1 MAIPDFQTLM
11 LPVLKSVGDKQEHLF
26 RDIVELLAKQYKL
39 TDEER
44 KQLLPSGRYPTFDNR
59 VGWAKTYLKKA
70 GLIEQPRRSY
80 LKITERGIE
89 VLKKAPSSMNMKSL
103 EQFPEYIAFRD
114 NQEQGEPAQQAIS
127 VPPIQNE
134 TPEELIEGG
143 ARTIRKDLAEEILL
157 RIKGCS
163 PAFFERLVVELLVK
177 MGYGGTRQ
185 DAGRAIGRS
194 GDEGIDGVIH
204 EDRLGLDVIYLQAK
218 RWEGAVGR
226 PEIQKFVGALQ
237 GQRAKKGVF
246 ITTSDFTKEAVEYVR
261 NIDNK
266 VVLINGSLLAN
277 LMIDHNVGVSLAATY
292 EIKKIDSDYFL
303 EE

>member
-11 LPVLKSVGDKQEHLF
+11 LPLLKVIADGREYRLRDVL
-26 RDIVELLAKQYKL
+26 ELLAEEFQV

-44 KQLLPSGRYPTFDNR
+44 QHLLPSGRYPTFDNR
-59 VGWAKTYLKKA
+59 IAWAKTYLKKA
-70 GLIEQPRRSY
+70 GLIDQPRRAY
-80 LKITERGIE
+80 FQITERGRE
-89 VLKKAPSSMNMKSL
+89 VIKSAPGFINMKFL
-103 EQFPEYIAFRD
+103 ERFPEYVAFKE
-114 NQEQGEPAQQAIS
+114 NSEQVETEPEMIQAETVQS
-127 VPPIQNE
+127 E

-143 ARTIRKDLAEEILL
+143 ARTIRKELAGEILQ
-157 RIKGCS
+157 RVKGCS
-163 PAFFERLVVELLVK
+163 PAFFERLVVELLVR

-218 RWEGAVGR
+218 RWESVVGR

-266 VVLINGSLLAN
+266 VVLINGGLLAS
-277 LMIDHNVGVSLAATY
+277 LMIDNNVGVSLAAIY